1 MKGATVFITWLYL
14 ERSERNDSI
23 MKKFTNAVIYGHND
37 ANEILVD
44 NGVIKAIG
52 KELGSADEV
61 IDLGGKLVTAPYV
74 DPHLHLDYVYTL
86 SELGREGAGSGTL
99 FEAIEMWPKFK
110 ENLTVES
117 VKKLALKGI
126 KDEVSRGVQHI
137 RTHIDVTDPKFTG
150 LKAMLELR
158 EEVKDKVEIQIIAF
172 PQQGMYTYKG
182 GRELVEEALKMGAD
196 VVGGIPH
203 YEPAREFGE
212 KSVHDAVELALKYNK
227 LIDVHC
233 DETDDPQSRFVELL
247 NALVL
252 MEDYGEKTTASHTC
266 SFGSADNSYAY
277 RMLDL
282 FKKSKMNF
290 ISCPTEN
297 VYLQGRQDSYPK
309 RRGITRV
316 KEFIESGINIAF
328 AQDSINDPWYPMGNG
343 NMMNILDNGIHVAQ
357 IMSPEDIERD
367 LDLITYNGAR
377 CLNIQDRYGLDVG
390 KDANF
395 IVLDGDSSFDVIR
408 NRANVLA
415 SIRKG
420 EYLFKQK
427 PVEYDVKLD
436 LGVNY

>member
-1 MKGATVFITWLYL
+1 
-14 ERSERNDSI
+14 
-23 MKKFTNAVIYGHND
+23 MKKFTNAVIYGHKD

-52 KELGSADEV
+52 KDLGPAAEI
-61 IDLGGKLVTAPYV
+61 IDLGGKMVTAPYV

-86 SELGREGAGSGTL
+86 SELGQEGAGSGTL

-110 ENLTVES
+110 KNLTVES
-117 VKKLALKGI
+117 VKNLALRGI
-126 KDEVSRGVQHI
+126 RDEVSQGVQHI
-137 RTHIDVTDPKFTG
+137 RTHIDVTDPNFTA
-150 LKAMLELR
+150 LKAMLEMKQEL
-158 EEVKDKVEIQIIAF
+158 KDIVEIQIVAF
-172 PQQGMYTYKG
+172 PQEGMYTYRG

-212 KSVHDAVELALKYNK
+212 RSVHDIVKLAMKYDK

-233 DETDDPQSRFVELL
+233 DETDDSQSRFVELL

-252 MEDYGEKTTASHTC
+252 MEDYGTRTTASHTC

-277 RMLDL
+277 RMMDL

-290 ISCPTEN
+290 ISPPTEN
-297 VYLQGRQDSYPK
+297 AYLQGRQDTYPK
-309 RRGITRV
+309 RRGLTRV
-316 KEFIESGINIAF
+316 KEFIESGINVAF

-343 NMMNILDNGIHVAQ
+343 NMMNILDNGIHLAQ
-357 IMSPEDIERD
+357 IMSPKEIETN

-408 NRANVLA
+408 NRARVLA
-415 SIRKG
+415 SVRKG

-427 PVEYDVKLD
+427 SLEFDVKLD

>member
-1 MKGATVFITWLYL
+1 
-14 ERSERNDSI
+14 

-44 NGVIKAIG
+44 NGLIKAIG
-52 KELGSADEV
+52 RDLGQADEV
-61 IDLGGKLVTAPYV
+61 IDLEGKLVTAPYV

-86 SELGREGAGSGTL
+86 SELGKEGAGTGTL

-110 ENLTVES
+110 ETLTIDS
-117 VKKLALKGI
+117 VKTLTLKAI
-126 KDEVSRGVQHI
+126 KDEVSQGVQYI
-137 RTHIDVTDPKFTG
+137 RTHVDVTDPNFIA
-150 LKAMLELR
+150 LKALLELK
-158 EEVKDKVEIQIIAF
+158 EELKDIVEIQIVSF
-172 PQQGMYTYKG
+172 PQQGMYTFKG
-182 GRELVEEALKMGAD
+182 GRELVEEAIKMGAD

-212 KSVHDAVELALKYNK
+212 KSVHDIVELALKYNK

-233 DETDDPQSRFVELL
+233 DETDDTHSRFVELL

-252 MEDYGEKTTASHTC
+252 MEDYGERTTASHTC
-266 SFGSADNSYAY
+266 SFGSADNSYAF
-277 RMLDL
+277 RMMDL
-282 FKKSKMNF
+282 FKKSKINF

-297 VYLQGRQDSYPK
+297 AYLQGRQDTYPK
-309 RRGITRV
+309 RRGLTRV
-316 KEFIESGINIAF
+316 KEFMENGINVAF

-343 NMMNILDNGIHVAQ
+343 NMMNVLDNGIHLAQ
-357 IMSPEDIERD
+357 IMSPAEIDKD

-395 IVLDGDSSFDVIR
+395 VVLNGVSPFDVIR
-408 NRANVLA
+408 NRAGVLA
-415 SIRKG
+415 SVRKG

-427 PVEYDVKLD
+427 PVEYEVELD

>member
-1 MKGATVFITWLYL
+1 
-14 ERSERNDSI
+14 
-23 MKKFTNAVIYGHND
+23 MKKFTNGVIYGRDD
-37 ANEILVD
+37 ANEILVE

-52 KELGSADEV
+52 KELGTADKI

-86 SELGREGAGSGTL
+86 SELGQEGAGSGTL
-99 FEAIEMWPKFK
+99 YEAIEMWPKFK
-110 ENLTVES
+110 ETLTVES

-137 RTHIDVTDPKFTG
+137 RTHIDVTDPNFTA

-158 EEVKDKVEIQIIAF
+158 EELKHIVEIQIIAF

-182 GRELVEEALKMGAD
+182 GRDLVEEALKMGAD

-212 KSVHDAVELALKYNK
+212 KSVHDIVNLALKYDK

-233 DETDDPQSRFVELL
+233 DETDDPGSRFVELL

-290 ISCPTEN
+290 IACPTEN
-297 VYLQGRQDSYPK
+297 AYLQGRQDTYPK
-309 RRGITRV
+309 RRGLTRV

-343 NMMNILDNGIHVAQ
+343 NMMNILDNGIHLAQ
-357 IMSPEDIERD
+357 IMSPEDIKTN
-367 LDLITYNGAR
+367 LNLITSNGAR

-395 IVLDGDSSFDVIR
+395 IVLDGDNPFDIIR
-408 NRANVLA
+408 NRAGVLA

>member
-1 MKGATVFITWLYL
+1 
-14 ERSERNDSI
+14 
-23 MKKFTNAVIYGHND
+23 MKKFTNAVIYGHKD

-44 NGVIKAIG
+44 NGVIRGIG
-52 KELGSADEV
+52 RDLGPADET

-86 SELGREGAGSGTL
+86 SELGQAGAGSGTL

-110 ENLTVES
+110 KDLTVDS
-117 VKKLALKGI
+117 VKHLALKGI
-126 KDEVSRGVQHI
+126 RDEVSQGVQHI
-137 RTHIDVTDPKFTG
+137 RTHIDVTDPKFTA
-150 LKAMLELR
+150 LKAMLELKS
-158 EEVKDKVEIQIIAF
+158 ELKEIVDIQIVAF
-172 PQQGMYTYKG
+172 PQEGMYTYRG
-182 GRELVEEALKMGAD
+182 GRDLVEEALKMGAD

-212 KSVHDAVELALKYNK
+212 KSVHDIVELALKYEK

-233 DETDDPQSRFVELL
+233 DETDDTQARFVELL

-252 MEDYGEKTTASHTC
+252 MEDYGTRTTASHTC

-277 RMLDL
+277 RMIDL

-290 ISCPTEN
+290 IAPPTEN
-297 VYLQGRQDSYPK
+297 AYLQGRQDTYPK
-309 RRGITRV
+309 RRGLTRV
-316 KEFIESGINIAF
+316 KEFVESGINVAF

-343 NMMNILDNGIHVAQ
+343 NMMNILDNGIHLAQ

-367 LDLITYNGAR
+367 LDLITINGAR
-377 CLNIQDRYGLDVG
+377 CLNIQDTYGLDAG

-395 IVLDGDSSFDVIR
+395 IVLNGDSPFDVIR

-415 SIRKG
+415 SVRKG
-420 EYLFKQK
+420 EYLFRQK
-427 PVEYDVKLD
+427 PVEYDVTLD
-436 LGVNY
+436 LGIKY

>member
-1 MKGATVFITWLYL
+1 
-14 ERSERNDSI
+14 
-23 MKKFTNAVIYGHND
+23 MKKFTNAVIYGYD
-37 ANEILVD
+37 EANEILVD
-44 NGVIKAIG
+44 NNGVIKEIG
-52 KELGSADEV
+52 KDLGPADEV
-61 IDLGGKLVTAPYV
+61 IDLAGKLVTAPYV

-86 SELGREGAGSGTL
+86 SEMGREGAGSGTL

-126 KDEVSRGVQHI
+126 IDEVSQGVQHI
-137 RTHIDVTDPKFTG
+137 RTHIDVTDPNFTA

-158 EEVKDKVEIQIIAF
+158 EELKDKVEIQIVAF

-182 GRELVEEALKMGAD
+182 GRDLVEEALKMGAD

-212 KSVHDAVELALKYNK
+212 KSVHDIVELALKYEK

-233 DETDDPQSRFVELL
+233 DETDDPHSRFVELL

-290 ISCPTEN
+290 IACPTEN
-297 VYLQGRQDSYPK
+297 AYLQGRQDTYPK
-309 RRGITRV
+309 RRGLTRV
-316 KEFIESGINIAF
+316 KEFMENGINIAF

-343 NMMNILDNGIHVAQ
+343 NMMNILDNGIHLAQ
-357 IMSPEDIERD
+357 IMSPEEIDKD

-395 IVLDGDSSFDVIR
+395 IVLDGDNPFDVIR
-408 NRANVLA
+408 NRAKVLA
-415 SIRKG
+415 SVRKG